1 MKVYFIRR
9 HKRFFILS
17 QKLQLI
23 WQWNAHLEFKIV
35 PLLTYNSICSWVPI
49 QKRSPVY
56 SKAPSFAKCLQFIH
70 SDDNNTNALSSI
82 FACLYLCSKS
92 GKHKSASS
100 SSNCSSNYSPVK
112 WLWKKKCAFLQQ
124 KPSLWDIVFLS
135 NVNHPRATT
144 WAGLLS
150 SCITFKESIR
160 FWAHGLI
167 AKYSTSPLK
176 NM

>member
-49 QKRSPVY
+49 QKRLPVTAKPLQNV
-56 SKAPSFAKCLQFIH
+56 SSSFIFRRQC
-70 SDDNNTNALSSI
+70 TLSSI

-135 NVNHPRATT
+135 NVNHARATT

-150 SCITFKESIR
+150 SCITFKESIK
-160 FWAHGLI
+160 FELLAW
-167 AKYSTSPLK
+167 
-176 NM
+176 

>member
-9 HKRFFILS
+9 HKKVFYSVTKITINLAMKCTSRVQNCTSSNIQFYLLLS
-17 QKLQLI
+17 
-23 WQWNAHLEFKIV
+23 A
-35 PLLTYNSICSWVPI
+35 NSKAASC
-49 QKRSPVY
+49 Y
-56 SKAPSFAKCLQFIH
+56 SKAPAKCLQFIH
-70 SDDNNTNALSSI
+70 FPTTITYKCTLSSI

-144 WAGLLS
+144 WPDSWVHALPS
-150 SCITFKESIR
+150 KR
-160 FWAHGLI
+160 V
-167 AKYSTSPLK
+167 
-176 NM
+176 